1 MINNFARNFRSRF
14 ADELRFLA
22 NAKAQPKTIGAVWPT
37 GAVMARRMASIVDP
51 QAALPVLELGPG
63 TGCITKAILGR
74 GLPPERLYAVEY
86 AAEFVSE
93 LKRRFPDANILGGDA
108 FNLDDTLGEFRDQKF
123 DCAVS
128 ALPLLNFPLAMR
140 EHLLADV
147 LGRLSA
153 GRPMIQFSYGPFAP
167 VPARPG
173 FWTVERYDFVL
184 RNIPPARLWLY
195 RKPV

>member
-1 MINNFARNFRSRF
+1 MINNFARNLRSRF
-14 ADELRFLA
+14 ADELRFVA

-51 QAALPVLELGPG
+51 NATLPVLELGPG
-63 TGCITKAILGR
+63 TGCITKAILAR
-74 GLPPERLYAVEY
+74 GLAPGKLFAVEY
-86 AAEFVSE
+86 APEFLTE
-93 LKRRFPDANILGGDA
+93 LKRRFPETNILAGDA
-108 FNLDDTLGEFRDQKF
+108 FNLDETLGEYCDQKF

-167 VPARPG
+167 VAAKPSC
-173 FWTVERYDFVL
+173 WTVERYDFVL